1 MKNKWSCLAV
11 CCLATLLLSLDLTV
25 LHLALPT
32 LVTDLGANSTQLLWI
47 GDMYGFALAGLLVTM
62 GNLGDRIGRKRL
74 LLIGAATFGAASAV
88 TAYAPNPELLI
99 AARALLGVAGATIMP
114 STLSIVRNV
123 FTEPGERTAAIGIW
137 SGMSAAGFAV
147 GPVVGGLLLGHFWWG
162 SVFLINVPIMLL
174 VLAAGFMVLPE
185 SRNPRAGRIDLA
197 SAALSFGG
205 VVTAVYA
212 VKEGAHKG
220 IVADPATLLI
230 VADPATLLVEHAD
243 VLVAGAAGVLL
254 LGLFVWR
261 QTRLAEPM
269 IDVRLFTRRA
279 FSASILTNLLAIF
292 TMSAMM
298 LMFGWYLQLVL
309 GWTPLEAGLA
319 QLPGGL
325 SGAVGGILAARL
337 VRRIGRNGVVAL
349 GLAMNAG
356 SFLYYSTL
364 GVSLNYLTLLP
375 FLIIGGLGIGF
386 TFTVNNDNV
395 LATAPK
401 ERAGA
406 AAAVSE
412 TAFELGGALGIAIL
426 GTVLNTAYRAGLDAT
441 ATSVATGEARESI
454 AGAMR
459 AALALPA
466 EEAATLVRA
475 ARAAFIDGLH
485 LTSLVTSG
493 LLLVVALVALVG
505 LRGVPKVIP
514 EEAQENALP

>member
-1 MKNKWSCLAV
+1 MKNKWSCLAIA
-11 CCLATLLLSLDLTV
+11 CLATLLLSLDLTV
-25 LHLALPT
+25 LHLALPR

-74 LLIGAATFGAASAV
+74 LLIGAAAFGAASVV

-123 FTEPGERTAAIGIW
+123 FTDPGERTAAIGIW
-137 SGMSAAGFAV
+137 SGMSAAGFAI
-147 GPVVGGLLLGHFWWG
+147 GPVVGGLLLDHFWWG

-174 VLAAGFMVLPE
+174 VLAGGILALPE
-185 SRNPRAGRIDLA
+185 SRNPHAGRPDLV
-197 SAALSFGG
+197 SVVLSFAG
-205 VVTAVYA
+205 VVTSVYA
-212 VKEGAHKG
+212 VKEAAHKG
-220 IVADPATLLI
+220 L
-230 VADPATLLVEHAD
+230 EHAD
-243 VLVAGAAGVLL
+243 VLVAGAAGALL

-261 QTRLAEPM
+261 QTRLPEPL
-269 IDVRLFTRRA
+269 IDVRLFKRRA
-279 FSASILTNLLAIF
+279 FSASIVTNLLAIF

-309 GWTPLEAGLA
+309 GWSPLQAGLA

-325 SGAVGGILAARL
+325 SGAVGGIMAAKL
-337 VRRIGRNGVVAL
+337 IHRIGRNGVVAL

-356 SFLYYSTL
+356 AFLYYSTL
-364 GVSLNYLTLLP
+364 GPSLNYLALLP
-375 FLIIGGLGIGF
+375 VMIIGGLGVGF

-395 LATAPK
+395 LATAPR

-426 GTVLNTAYRAGLDAT
+426 GTVLNTAYQTNLNLPTGLP
-441 ATSVATGEARESI
+441 SVDSARESI
-454 AGAMR
+454 AGAVSTAATLPAEQADQLMR
-459 AALALPA
+459 AAQTAFIEGLHVTALVTAALLAVVAVLAL
-466 EEAATLVRA
+466 
-475 ARAAFIDGLH
+475 I
-485 LTSLVTSG
+485 
-493 LLLVVALVALVG
+493 G

-514 EEAQENALP
+514 EEVLTHA

>member
-1 MKNKWSCLAV
+1 MNNKWSCLAIA
-11 CCLATLLLSLDLTV
+11 CLATLLLSLDFTV
-25 LHLALPT
+25 LHLALPR

-74 LLIGAATFGAASAV
+74 LLIGAAAFGVASAV
-88 TAYAPNPELLI
+88 TAYAPNAELLI

-147 GPVVGGLLLGHFWWG
+147 GPVVGGLLLDHFWWG

-174 VLAAGFMVLPE
+174 VLAGGILVLPE
-185 SRNPRAGRIDLA
+185 SRNPHAGRIDLV
-197 SAALSFGG
+197 SVALSFAG

-212 VKEGAHKG
+212 LKEGAHKG
-220 IVADPATLLI
+220 AG
-230 VADPATLLVEHAD
+230 HAD
-243 VLVAGAAGVLL
+243 VLVAGVAGVLL

-261 QTRLAEPM
+261 QARLAEPL

-279 FSASILTNLLAIF
+279 FSASIVTNLLAIF

-309 GWTPLEAGLA
+309 GWTPLQAGLA

-337 VRRIGRNGVVAL
+337 IGRLGRNGVVAL

-356 SFLYYSTL
+356 AFLYYSTL
-364 GVSLNYLTLLP
+364 GLSLNYLALLP
-375 FLIIGGLGIGF
+375 VMVVGGLGVGF
-386 TFTVNNDNV
+386 ALTVNNDNV
-395 LATAPK
+395 LATAPR

-426 GTVLNTAYRAGLDAT
+426 GTVLNTAYRAGLDGTVVQGA
-441 ATSVATGEARESI
+441 ARESI

-459 AALALPA
+459 AAEALPA
-466 EEAATLVRA
+466 EEAGRLVRA
-475 ARAAFIDGLH
+475 AQAAFIEGLH
-485 LTSLVTSG
+485 VTSLVTSG
-493 LLLVVALVALVG
+493 LLVVVALLAFVG

-514 EEAQENALP
+514 EEVLSRA

>member
-1 MKNKWSCLAV
+1 MKNKWSCLAIA
-11 CCLATLLLSLDLTV
+11 CLATLLLSLDLTV
-25 LHLALPT
+25 LHLALPR

-74 LLIGAATFGAASAV
+74 LLIGAAAFGAASVV
-88 TAYAPNPELLI
+88 TAYAPNAELLI

-147 GPVVGGLLLGHFWWG
+147 GPVVGGLLLDHFWWG

-174 VLAAGFMVLPE
+174 VLAGGALVLPE
-185 SRNPRAGRIDLA
+185 SRNPHAGRPDLV
-197 SAALSFGG
+197 SVVLSFAG

-212 VKEGAHKG
+212 IKEAAHQG
-220 IVADPATLLI
+220 L
-230 VADPATLLVEHAD
+230 EHAD

-261 QTRLAEPM
+261 QTRLREPL
-269 IDVRLFTRRA
+269 IDVRLFRRRA
-279 FSASILTNLLAIF
+279 FSASIVTNLLAIF

-309 GWTPLEAGLA
+309 GWSPLQAGLA

-325 SGAVGGILAARL
+325 SGAVGGILAAKL
-337 VRRIGRNGVVAL
+337 IHRIGRNGVVAL

-356 SFLYYSTL
+356 AFLYYSTL
-364 GVSLNYLTLLP
+364 GPTLNYLVLLP
-375 FLIIGGLGIGF
+375 VMIIGGVGIGF

-395 LATAPK
+395 LATAPR

-426 GTVLNTAYRAGLDAT
+426 GTVLNTAYQSNLQLPPGLPSAD
-441 ATSVATGEARESI
+441 SARESI
-454 AGAMR
+454 AGAVSTAATLPPQQADQLMR
-459 AALALPA
+459 AAQTAFIEGLHMTALVTAALLAIVTVLAL
-466 EEAATLVRA
+466 
-475 ARAAFIDGLH
+475 I
-485 LTSLVTSG
+485 
-493 LLLVVALVALVG
+493 G

-514 EEAQENALP
+514 EEVLTHA

>member
-11 CCLATLLLSLDLTV
+11 ACLATLLLSLDFTV

-47 GDMYGFALAGLLVTM
+47 GDIYGFALAGLLVTM

-74 LLIGAATFGAASAV
+74 LLIGAATFGAASVV
-88 TAYAPNPELLI
+88 TAYAPNTELLI

-174 VLAAGFMVLPE
+174 VLAAGIMVLPE
-185 SRNPRAGRIDLA
+185 SRNPHAGRIDLV
-197 SAALSFGG
+197 SAVLSFAG

-220 IVADPATLLI
+220 VQ
-230 VADPATLLVEHAD
+230 HAD

-309 GWTPLEAGLA
+309 GWTPLQAGLA

-337 VRRIGRNGVVAL
+337 VHRIGRNGAVAL

-356 SFLYYSTL
+356 AFLYYSTL
-364 GVSLNYLTLLP
+364 GLSLNYLTLAT
-375 FLIIGGLGIGF
+375 FMTIGGLGIGF

-395 LATAPK
+395 LATAPR

-426 GTVLNTAYRAGLDAT
+426 GTVLNTAYQAGLDAT
-441 ATSVATGEARESI
+441 ATSAATGEARESI

-459 AALALPA
+459 AAQALPPEQA
-466 EEAATLVRA
+466 GTLVRA
-475 ARAAFIDGLH
+475 AQAAFIDGLQ

-493 LLLVVALVALVG
+493 LLVLVALMALVG

-514 EEAQENALP
+514 EEAPARA

>member
-1 MKNKWSCLAV
+1 MKNKWSCLAIA
-11 CCLATLLLSLDLTV
+11 CLATLLLSLDLTV
-25 LHLALPT
+25 LHLALPR

-74 LLIGAATFGAASAV
+74 LLIGAAAFGAASVV
-88 TAYAPNPELLI
+88 TAYAPNAELLI

-123 FTEPGERTAAIGIW
+123 FTDPGERTAAIGIW
-137 SGMSAAGFAV
+137 SGMSAAGFAI
-147 GPVVGGLLLGHFWWG
+147 GPVVGGLLLDHFWWG

-174 VLAAGFMVLPE
+174 VLAGGALVLPE
-185 SRNPRAGRIDLA
+185 SRNPHAGRPDLV
-197 SAALSFGG
+197 SVVLSFAG

-212 VKEGAHKG
+212 IKEAAHQG
-220 IVADPATLLI
+220 L
-230 VADPATLLVEHAD
+230 EHAD
-243 VLVAGAAGVLL
+243 VLAAGAAGVLL

-261 QTRLAEPM
+261 QTRLREPL
-269 IDVRLFTRRA
+269 IDVRLFRRRA
-279 FSASILTNLLAIF
+279 FSASIVTNLLAIF

-309 GWTPLEAGLA
+309 GWSPLQAGLA

-325 SGAVGGILAARL
+325 SGAVGGILAAKLIHRL
-337 VRRIGRNGVVAL
+337 GRNGVVAL

-356 SFLYYSTL
+356 AFLYYSTL
-364 GVSLNYLTLLP
+364 GPSLNYLVLLP
-375 FLIIGGLGIGF
+375 VMIIGGVGIGF

-395 LATAPK
+395 LATAPR

-426 GTVLNTAYRAGLDAT
+426 GTVLNTAYQTNLQLPAGLPSAD
-441 ATSVATGEARESI
+441 SARESI
-454 AGAMR
+454 AGAVTTAATLPPQQADQLMR
-459 AALALPA
+459 AAQ
-466 EEAATLVRA
+466 T
-475 ARAAFIDGLH
+475 AFIDGLH
-485 LTSLVTSG
+485 LTALVTAA
-493 LLLVVALVALVG
+493 LLAIVTLLALIG

-514 EEAQENALP
+514 EEVLTHA